1 MTTRAAERVDEWESR
16 PFTDGYE
23 QLRTLADRSFSGAVT
38 TGRATLYMIEGA
50 VVDVLDGAIAD
61 FEDATGTIREAP
73 TPALP
78 LLAVMQER
86 GDEVRAKY
94 YSEETALR
102 EADGKLSEG
111 GFTGY
116 VELSENVLSGDY
128 YVVYQ
133 AGKSMSVA
141 FLGESGQLA
150 SGDEAFERADDEV
163 GIYEVRPV
171 DIDPVEI
178 PDPPAAELDG
188 PAENDEDQPAEN
200 NEDQPADESVE
211 TEPSPADSTDS
222 GDSVPRGDD
231 GAESGTGD
239 RTRRDEHPADAS
251 DSTSGVAESPSSET
265 VEGGSPSDTTE
276 SGSPSDT
283 TESGSLSDTTESDS
297 LSDTT
302 ESGSP
307 SDTAESDSPSESPD
321 RSSSGTP
328 DGRDHEPRAESA
340 PRARDGRQRES
351 GHDGRQREPEYDDRQ
366 RDASGTE
373 SEPRQERPTR
383 ERRREDDPKSTRD
396 TQSRQSVPAEAQSAP
411 DTRSQGG
418 EPGTEHVDDSVRG
431 SDATDGSESPALERR
446 TIPSV
451 DPDRTWTP
459 DDETAGGSQGEQ
471 PTETSRRATPVQ
483 REPEHGERPDRR
495 HAESGGQIDRRRAES
510 GGTSDRQPAES
521 GGRADRQR
529 AESSDPGSEIADLEK
544 RIEELEASRS
554 ELRTERDELQAQL
567 RQVSQ
572 ERDDLQEEVR
582 RLREEVADLE
592 DRLEAAAEPSSHDTT
607 STHQS
612 TTGPS
617 LTPREAIAGTNLFVR
632 YGSKSDATLSGAHD
646 GKVDAAA
653 VDANLSLE
661 HHTEFDDSEA
671 TVEGKPFESFLRETI
686 HYRFVEW
693 LVGEL
698 LYEIR
703 DTGHRKALEDL
714 YDAIPKIDRVQ
725 LAGTVTVDGDEETSR
740 EESFDVVV
748 RDRMGNPLVVTNLDD
763 SRTATTE
770 EMMTELVTAATRA
783 GEAHDRLAGAFF
795 VTSSFFEP
803 DALETAA
810 GATGGGIL
818 SRDKRESFVRL
829 SRKDGFHLC
838 LVESRDGGF
847 HLSVPE
853 L

>member
-1 MTTRAAERVDEWESR
+1 MTTRAAEQVDEWESR

-23 QLRTLADRSFSGAVT
+23 QLRTLADQSFSGAVT
-38 TGRATLYMIEGA
+38 TGRATLYMIEGTA
-50 VVDVLDGAIAD
+50 VDILDGTITD
-61 FEDATGTIREAP
+61 FEDATGTVHKAP

-94 YSEETALR
+94 YSEETALHEVDR
-102 EADGKLSEG
+102 KLSEG
-111 GFTGY
+111 GFTGH

-171 DIDPVEI
+171 DIDPIEL
-178 PDPPAAELDG
+178 PDPPAAETDSTSG
-188 PAENDEDQPAEN
+188 DDEDRPTG
-200 NEDQPADESVE
+200 DESAE
-211 TEPSPADSTDS
+211 TGPSRADDTDS
-222 GDSVPRGDD
+222 GASDPSQDD
-231 GAESGTGD
+231 DESETDD
-239 RTRRDEHPADAS
+239 RTRRDERPRDTG
-251 DSTSGVAESPSSET
+251 DSSSET
-265 VEGGSPSDTTE
+265 ADDPPSSGTVESAS
-276 SGSPSDT
+276 S
-283 TESGSLSDTTESDS
+283 
-297 LSDTT
+297 
-302 ESGSP
+302 
-307 SDTAESDSPSESPD
+307 SEATDDPP
-321 RSSSGTP
+321 SSGTP
-328 DGRDHEPRAESA
+328 EGRDRTVSA
-340 PRARDGRQRES
+340 
-351 GHDGRQREPEYDDRQ
+351 
-366 RDASGTE
+366 
-373 SEPRQERPTR
+373 EPRQETKQTTR
-383 ERRREDDPKSTRD
+383 ERRHEDDSARREEATEGATST
-396 TQSRQSVPAEAQSAP
+396 
-411 DTRSQGG
+411 
-418 EPGTEHVDDSVRG
+418 
-431 SDATDGSESPALERR
+431 ALERR

-459 DDETAGGSQGEQ
+459 DGETADDSRHEQ
-471 PTETSRRATPVQ
+471 HPETDAARQATSARRQPDRQHA
-483 REPEHGERPDRR
+483 EHG
-495 HAESGGQIDRRRAES
+495 GQ
-510 GGTSDRQPAES
+510 P
-521 GGRADRQR
+521 DRQR
-529 AESSDPGSEIADLEK
+529 AASSDAGAEIADLEA

-554 ELRTERDELQAQL
+554 ELRTERDELQAEL
-567 RQVSQ
+567 KQVRQ
-572 ERDDLQEEVR
+572 ERDDLQEEVQ
-582 RLREEVADLE
+582 RLRTEVADLE
-592 DRLEAAAEPSSHDTT
+592 DRLEAADEPAADDSQLSQ
-607 STHQS
+607 SS

-632 YGSKSDATLSGAHD
+632 YGSRSDATLSSAHD
-646 GKVDAAA
+646 GEVDAAA

-671 TVEGKPFESFLRETI
+671 TVEGEPFESFLQETI
-686 HYRFVEW
+686 HYQFVEW
-693 LVGEL
+693 LVHEL

-703 DTGHRKALEDL
+703 DTGHRKVLEDL

-725 LAGTVTVDGDEETSR
+725 LAGTVTVDGDEATPQ

-770 EMMTELVTAATRA
+770 EMMTGLVTAATRA
-783 GEAHDRLAGAFF
+783 GEAHERLAGAVF

-803 DALETAA
+803 DALKTAA
-810 GATGGGIL
+810 EATGGGIL

-829 SRKDGFHLC
+829 SRKGGFHLC